1 MIALFEQHFKVEPKV
16 TQYHVNTNTHIISQ
30 NSALHC
36 IMYISTVKS
45 DQKFRFSETISFKRF
60 LNVILVLKVSLT
72 NSEFFQKFGSEE
84 VPLLATFSHFV
95 ATFTNFRISRVPNV
109 RRGSGLNEGVCI
121 DEWNNFFSD
130 NFFIR

>member
-1 MIALFEQHFKVEPKV
+1 MCFSMTRHSSVLLLQNISNLFQF
-16 TQYHVNTNTHIISQ
+16 
-30 NSALHC
+30 
-36 IMYISTVKS
+36 STVKS

-95 ATFTNFRISRVPNV
+95 ATFTYFRISRVPNV
-109 RRGSGLNEGVCI
+109 RRGSGLNGGVCI

-130 NFFIR
+130 NFFVR